1 MVGIS
6 RSQCTCSGQV
16 GGMGTVLMTVY
27 NRMSREDDEDIIDSL
42 VSSMQV
48 ITIVLK
54 LKLLYLI

>member
-1 MVGIS
+1 
-6 RSQCTCSGQV
+6 
-16 GGMGTVLMTVY
+16 MGTVLMTVY